1 MTATASP
8 RVLVVDDA
16 PDSVEV
22 VRRNLTARGCDVL
35 TAGNVAQAVSILDG
49 ERVDLVITDL
59 RMPKVGGLELVRH
72 VRENTRDTE
81 IIVITGYPSINGAVQ
96 AMKTGAEEYLPK
108 PFTDEELLAAVERA
122 MAKLRARRAAHP
134 NGASGSPL
142 IQGIIGESA
151 ALREVLDAARK
162 AAATNATV
170 LLSGESGTGKE
181 LVARAIHYQ
190 SARANA
196 PFVPVNCGAVP
207 EGLLESELFGHVKG
221 AFTGAT
227 EARAGFFHAADGGT
241 LFLDEIGEMSLAMQV
256 KLLRVLQDKEVWMVG
271 ASRARQLDVR
281 IIAATNIDLPRL
293 VKSRAFREDLF
304 YRLNVITIPIP
315 PLRDRGDDVLLLA
328 QHFAKKLATEL
339 GKPVPRF
346 SDDVLRVFRQHY
358 WPGNVR
364 ELENVI
370 QRLVVMVEEDVVE
383 IPDLPCIMRFSTAR
397 DSRVSRR
404 LAEVEMEHICN
415 VLTSV
420 QGNKTRAAEILGID
434 RKTLR
439 DKLKTL
445 GMAAGDRTQAG
456 KISPVG
462 KSAPGLRALRGD
474 KPATG

>member
-1 MTATASP
+1 MTASAGP

-16 PDSVEV
+16 PDTVEV
-22 VRRNLTARGCDVL
+22 VGRNLTAAGCRVL

-49 ERVDLVITDL
+49 GAVDLVVTDL

-81 IIVITGYPSINGAVQ
+81 IIVITGYPSIGGAVE

-108 PFTDEELLAAVERA
+108 PFTDAELWAAVERA
-122 MAKLRARRAAHP
+122 MTKLRARRAAHP
-134 NGASGSPL
+134 RGEHPGPHSH
-142 IQGIIGESA
+142 GIVGESP
-151 ALREVLDAARK
+151 ALRAVLSAARK
-162 AAATNATV
+162 AAASSATV

-181 LVARAIHYQ
+181 LVARMIHYK

-227 EARAGFFHAADGGT
+227 ESRAGFFHAADGGT

-271 ASRARQLDVR
+271 SSRPRQLDVR

-315 PLRDRGDDVLLLA
+315 PLRERADDVLLLA
-328 QHFAKKLATEL
+328 QHFAGKLAGEL

-346 SDDVLRVFRQHY
+346 SDEVLRVFRNHH

-370 QRLVVMVEEDVVE
+370 QRLVVMVEDDVVE
-383 IPDLPCIMRFSTAR
+383 IPDLPCIMRFASAG

-420 QGNKTRAAEILGID
+420 QGNKTRAAEVLGID

-445 GMAAGDRTQAG
+445 GMETAERAQAG
-456 KISPVG
+456 SFSPVG
-462 KSAPGLRALRGD
+462 RFAPGLRALSRAKHRAG
-474 KPATG
+474 